1 MATKRDGRGPPSAAT
16 NLIAG
21 GGAGMMEA
29 LVCHPLDTIKVRMQL
44 SRRARQPG
52 APKRG
57 FVRTGAEIVRRE
69 TPLGLYKGLGAVVTG
84 IVPKMA
90 IRFSSFEAY
99 KQMLSSTS
107 SPSSPSSSSSS
118 SSSPAGDGKNQGTK
132 KISGAGTFA
141 AGLAAGVTEA
151 VAVVTPMEV
160 VKIRLQAQHH
170 SMADPLD
177 VPKYRNAAHAAYT
190 VVREE
195 GFGALYR
202 GVSLTAL
209 RQGSNQAVNF
219 SAYTYFKE
227 ALVRWQFPPED
238 ENDDAGFGSGAAKA
252 KAKANAAA
260 AAVTAAS
267 SGNPLPAW
275 QTTVIGLVSGA
286 MGPLSNAPIDTIK
299 TRLQKTPAEP
309 GVSAFR
315 RISVI
320 AKDMFKQEGFHAF
333 YKGITPR
340 IMRVAPGQAVT
351 FTVYEYLKDKL
362 ERSKPALIVGSQ
374 YEE

>member
-1 MATKRDGRGPPSAAT
+1 MAPKKNGNGDKKPPSAAT
-16 NLIAG
+16 NLFAG
-21 GGAGMMEA
+21 GGAGMTEA

-44 SRRARQPG
+44 SRRARVPG

-57 FVRTGAEIVRRE
+57 FIKTGTEIVRKE
-69 TPLGLYKGLGAVVTG
+69 TPLGLYKGLGAVMTG

-90 IRFSSFEAY
+90 IRFTSFEAY
-99 KQMLSSTS
+99 KQMLANKET
-107 SPSSPSSSSSS
+107 
-118 SSSPAGDGKNQGTK
+118 GKV
-132 KISGAGTFA
+132 SGKATFF

-160 VKIRLQAQHH
+160 IKIRLQAQHH

-177 VPKYRNAAHAAYT
+177 IPKYRNAAHALYT
-190 VVREE
+190 VVKEE

-219 SAYTYFKE
+219 TAYSYFKMW
-227 ALVRWQFPPED
+227 LQDWQPNYEGQ
-238 ENDDAGFGSGAAKA
+238 N
-252 KAKANAAA
+252 
-260 AAVTAAS
+260 
-267 SGNPLPAW
+267 LPSY
-275 QTTVIGLVSGA
+275 QTTFIGLVSGA

-299 TRLQKTPAEP
+299 TRLQKTPAEE
-309 GVSAFR
+309 GVSALQ
-315 RISVI
+315 RISRI
-320 AKDMFKQEGFHAF
+320 AGDMFKQEGFHAF

-351 FTVYEYLKDKL
+351 FTVYEFLKEKL
-362 ERSKPALIVGSQ
+362 EKHAPFSLSGGEF
-374 YEE
+374 EE

>member
-1 MATKRDGRGPPSAAT
+1 MSANSNGKGKKPASAAT

-44 SRRARQPG
+44 SKRARAPG
-52 APKRG
+52 VKRRG
-57 FVRTGAEIVRRE
+57 FLKTGAEIVRRE

-90 IRFSSFEAY
+90 IRFTSFEFY
-99 KQMLSSTS
+99 KKLLANKETGKVAGQST
-107 SPSSPSSSSSS
+107 
-118 SSSPAGDGKNQGTK
+118 
-132 KISGAGTFA
+132 FV
-141 AGLAAGVTEA
+141 AGLSAGITEA

-177 VPKYRNAAHAAYT
+177 IPKYRNAAHALYT
-190 VVREE
+190 VVKEE
-195 GFGALYR
+195 GVGALYR

-209 RQGSNQAVNF
+209 RQGTNQAVNF
-219 SAYTYFKE
+219 TAYTEFKGT
-227 ALVRWQFPPED
+227 LQRLQSDP
-238 ENDDAGFGSGAAKA
+238 
-252 KAKANAAA
+252 
-260 AAVTAAS
+260 TAE
-267 SGNPLPAW
+267 LPSW
-275 QTTVIGLVSGA
+275 KTMIIGLASGA

-299 TRLQKTPAEP
+299 TRLQKTPALP
-309 GVSAFR
+309 GETALS
-315 RISVI
+315 RITTI
-320 AKDMFKQEGFHAF
+320 ARDMFKQEGIHAF

-351 FTVYEYLKDKL
+351 FTVYEFLKEKL
-362 ERSKPALIVGSQ
+362 ENSKISVVGGK

>member
-1 MATKRDGRGPPSAAT
+1 MATKVGGKDGKPPPSAAT

-29 LVCHPLDTIKVRMQL
+29 LACHPLDTIKVRMQL

-57 FVRTGAEIVRRE
+57 FIKTGAEIVRRE
-69 TPLGLYKGLGAVVTG
+69 TPLGLYKGLGAVLTG

-90 IRFSSFEAY
+90 IRFTSFEAY
-99 KQMLSSTS
+99 KQLLADERTRSV
-107 SPSSPSSSSSS
+107 
-118 SSSPAGDGKNQGTK
+118 
-132 KISGAGTFA
+132 SGSGTFL

-160 VKIRLQAQHH
+160 IKIRLQAQHH

-177 VPKYRNAAHAAYT
+177 VPKYRNAAHALYT
-190 VVREE
+190 VVKEE
-195 GFGALYR
+195 GAGALYR

-219 SAYTYFKE
+219 TAYTYFKE
-227 ALVRWQFPPED
+227 ALLRRQPD
-238 ENDDAGFGSGAAKA
+238 
-252 KAKANAAA
+252 NAA
-260 AAVTAAS
+260 
-267 SGNPLPAW
+267 LPSW

-309 GVSAFR
+309 GVSALK
-315 RISVI
+315 RITTI
-320 AKDMFKQEGFHAF
+320 AKDMFRQEGFHAF

-351 FTVYEYLKDKL
+351 FTVYEFLKDKL
-362 ERSKPALIVGSQ
+362 EKSGPLGWTGNK